1 MSRVGT
7 PPVGQAPPESVPY
20 KTYSRGPP
28 RSYASLWPSGP
39 SRNQHRNPYDNPT
52 GSVLDHPGDA
62 QRTIPT
68 INRVFTDGGPR
79 TLHSSQ
85 REVASL
91 FGRSVEDCFND
102 SFSSLRSRRRR
113 PKTPPLTPDDARS
126 QGSSTQPPPSPQPPV
141 FSTNNGSGLDTLADA
156 VQIVQAREKSPQPHG
171 WDSAEESLISATR
184 GMELEMPRASSPP
197 SPAPRSPH
205 QPSVR
210 PPEHVR
216 SPLAS
221 SSPFHPRAPAKR
233 KDADNHF
240 QLPPKEVLGTEHAPL
255 PAPRTTQIEKLAS
268 KPLSARGVPMAK
280 PIQPSQ
286 VAAALAGT
294 SPSVPSTS
302 ASGSRPARRAARAT
316 ATTQVQA
323 LQQQENNH
331 PQPLDQPLDQQSDQ
345 SSPVSPSEQENYV
358 AKTAPQHGRQKKAT
372 TTRSRPKQQGPFKCD
387 QCPEEFTRNFD
398 RMRHVKSRHESQTRD
413 KMLQR
418 TCPCC
423 FEVMSRK
430 DAFKRHLKIVP
441 ASCKKAR
448 SIRGKPP
455 PVEAPESL
463 YEQCRALKPPLAVL
477 PPGFVLGS

>member
-7 PPVGQAPPESVPY
+7 PPVGREPPEPPEPVPY
-20 KTYSRGPP
+20 MAYSRGPP

-62 QRTIPT
+62 QRAIPT
-68 INRVFTDGGPR
+68 IQTG
-79 TLHSSQ
+79 SSQ
-85 REVASL
+85 TAALEPYIRLSEKWRAYL
-91 FGRSVEDCFND
+91 DGAC
-102 SFSSLRSRRRR
+102 
-113 PKTPPLTPDDARS
+113 
-126 QGSSTQPPPSPQPPV
+126 
-141 FSTNNGSGLDTLADA
+141 TNNGSGLDTLADA
-156 VQIVQAREKSPQPHG
+156 VQIVQAREKSPWPHG
-171 WDSAEESLISATR
+171 GENAEESLITATR
-184 GMELEMPRASSPP
+184 GMELEMPRARSPP
-197 SPAPRSPH
+197 SPAPRP
-205 QPSVR
+205 PSVR
-210 PPEHVR
+210 PPERVR
-216 SPLAS
+216 SPLAP
-221 SSPFHPRAPAKR
+221 SSPLLHPRTPPKR
-233 KDADNHF
+233 KDADSHY
-240 QLPPKEVLGTEHAPL
+240 QLPPKEVVGTEHAPL
-255 PAPRTTQIEKLAS
+255 PAPRTTQIEKPAS
-268 KPLSARGVPMAK
+268 KLPGARGVPMAK

-286 VAAALAGT
+286 VVASTGT
-294 SPSVPSTS
+294 TLSVPPTS
-302 ASGSRPARRAARAT
+302 ASGSRPARRTART
-316 ATTQVQA
+316 EVTQVQA
-323 LQQQENNH
+323 LQQQGNNH
-331 PQPLDQPLDQQSDQ
+331 VPQQLEHQLEQQPDQ

-463 YEQCRALKPPLAVL
+463 YEQCRALKAPLAVL